1 MLQQNNQ
8 NPSSYDL
15 AVGFL
20 QVFDLLLNVSQT
32 SNDELMKELQHQ
44 NSDYLEKFL
53 HDIDTIIKQNKII
66 IEQNK
71 EILMRMSVE

>member
-8 NPSSYDL
+8 NPSNYDL

-20 QVFDLLLNVSQT
+20 QVFDLLLNLSQT

-44 NSDYLEKFL
+44 NKDYFE
-53 HDIDTIIKQNKII
+53 KII
-66 IEQNK
+66 ANQE
-71 EILMRMSVE
+71 EILNRLRGE